1 MADQQQLDLL
11 RQGVTD
17 WHAWRTQ
24 HPDIQPDL
32 SGADLSGADLSGADL
47 GKANLS
53 VADLSVADLGKA
65 DLSGADL
72 SRAQLGYADL
82 SVADLSRA
90 QLRYAD
96 LSKADLSE
104 ADLSGANL
112 SGADLSRA
120 DLSEA
125 DLRYSDPRGADLS
138 EADLS
143 RADLSGADLRG
154 ANLRNADLSDANL
167 TYTNLNEAQVGL
179 TIFGSVD
186 LRTVKGLE
194 TVRHFSPSIIGTD
207 TLLRLEGNIPETFL
221 RQAGL
226 TDAFITYTRSLVQNP
241 IEYYTCF
248 ISYSSQDQE
257 FVELLYT
264 DLQAKGVR
272 CWYAPEDLR
281 IREQFWHRIYESI
294 RLHDKLLVVLSQHS
308 VNSKWVERE
317 VMAALENE
325 QQQHKWVLFPI
336 TLDEAVMQMRLPWA
350 ASIQQTRHIGDFTHW
365 KEHDTYQKGLMRLM
379 RDLQPDQPP
388 TSK

>member
-17 WHAWRTQ
+17 WHVWRTQ
-24 HPDIQPDL
+24 HPDIQTNLSGDQL
-32 SGADLSGADLSGADL
+32 SGAD
-47 GKANLS
+47 
-53 VADLSVADLGKA
+53 
-65 DLSGADL
+65 
-72 SRAQLGYADL
+72 
-82 SVADLSRA
+82 
-90 QLRYAD
+90 
-96 LSKADLSE
+96 
-104 ADLSGANL
+104 
-112 SGADLSRA
+112 
-120 DLSEA
+120 
-125 DLRYSDPRGADLS
+125 PS

-143 RADLSGADLRG
+143 RADLSGANLSG
-154 ANLRNADLSDANL
+154 ANLSVANLSEANL
-167 TYTNLNEAQVGL
+167 TYTNLSSVDLSEANLRYANLSGANLTYADLSEAQVGL

-207 TLLRLEGNIPETFL
+207 TLLRLEGDIPETFL

-257 FVELLYT
+257 FVERLYT

-281 IREQFWHRIYESI
+281 IGEQFWHRIDESI

-317 VMAALENE
+317 VMAALEKE

-336 TLDEAVMQMRLPWA
+336 TLD
-350 ASIQQTRHIGDFTHW
+350 
-365 KEHDTYQKGLMRLM
+365 
-379 RDLQPDQPP
+379 
-388 TSK
+388 

>member
-17 WHAWRTQ
+17 RHVWRTQ
-24 HPDIQPDL
+24 HPDIQP
-32 SGADLSGADLSGADL
+32 
-47 GKANLS
+47 NLS
-53 VADLSVADLGKA
+53 VANLGEANRTYTNLSSIDLSEANLRYA
-65 DLSGADL
+65 NLSFANL
-72 SRAQLGYADL
+72 TYADL
-82 SVADLSRA
+82 S
-90 QLRYAD
+90 
-96 LSKADLSE
+96 
-104 ADLSGANL
+104 
-112 SGADLSRA
+112 
-120 DLSEA
+120 
-125 DLRYSDPRGADLS
+125 
-138 EADLS
+138 
-143 RADLSGADLRG
+143 
-154 ANLRNADLSDANL
+154 
-167 TYTNLNEAQVGL
+167 EAQVGL

-207 TLLRLEGNIPETFL
+207 TLLRLEGDIPETCL

-257 FVELLYT
+257 FVERLYT

-281 IREQFWHRIYESI
+281 IGEQFWHRIDESV

-317 VMAALENE
+317 VMAALEKE

-336 TLDEAVMQMRLPWA
+336 TLDERVMQTSLLWA
-350 ASIQQTRHIGDFTHW
+350 ATIRRSRHIGDFTCW
-365 KEHDTYQKGLMRLM
+365 KDHDAYQKGLERLM
-379 RDLQPDQPP
+379 RDLQPHHPP
-388 TSK
+388 ANMS

>member
-72 SRAQLGYADL
+72 SRAH
-82 SVADLSRA
+82 
-90 QLRYAD
+90 LRYAH

-112 SGADLSRA
+112 SRADLSRAYLKNAQLTYADLSRADLSRADLSRA

-125 DLRYSDPRGADLS
+125 
-138 EADLS
+138 
-143 RADLSGADLRG
+143 
-154 ANLRNADLSDANL
+154 NL
-167 TYTNLNEAQVGL
+167 TYTNLNSVNLSFANLRYANLSFANLTYADLSEAQVGL

-194 TVRHFSPSIIGTD
+194 TGRHFSPSIIGTD

-317 VMAALENE
+317 VMAALEKE